1 MKKKTVALIG
11 ASGYLGLKLLA
22 VLQNHPQV
30 SKIICLD
37 TRKPPEHFLSERVV
51 FYLKD
56 IRDKEVCEIFCR
68 HNVDTVFH
76 LAFVVNPIRNRREMY
91 SINVEGTK
99 NVLTA
104 VKACDARHLLIASSA
119 SAFGAFPDNPPLLT
133 ENMPLR
139 KHSFC
144 YASDKYEVEMLV
156 RDFKTTTLQLKVA
169 VIRPCIIYGPNVSNY
184 LSRFLLNLPALL
196 QIRGNRPEM
205 QFVHEDDVASF
216 FLLVFDREADGYFHV
231 AGEGTISTEEVAQ
244 IADRKIFAL
253 PSWLAYPLVDILYK
267 LHFPLIEAPAPML
280 DFIRYRW
287 VISTQQ
293 SCQKLN
299 FTPKYTS
306 ADVIRSLCNIS
317 RMQST

>member
-1 MKKKTVALIG
+1 MKTKTVAITG

-37 TRKPPEHFLSERVV
+37 TRKPPEHFLSEKTV

-56 IRDKEVCEIFCR
+56 IRDKEVCEIFCQ
-68 HNVDTVFH
+68 HDVDIVIH
-76 LAFVVNPIRNRREMY
+76 LAFVVNPMRNRREMY

-99 NVLTA
+99 NVLIA

-119 SAFGAFPDNPPLLT
+119 TAFGAFPDNPPWLT
-133 ENMPLR
+133 EDMPPR

-144 YASDKYEVEMLV
+144 YASDKYEVEMMV
-156 RDFKTTTLQLKVA
+156 RDFKTTTPQLKVA
-169 VIRPCIIYGPNVSNY
+169 VIRPCIVYGPNVNNY

-196 QIRGNRPEM
+196 QIGGNRPEM

-231 AGEGTISTEEVAQ
+231 VGDRTISTKEVAR
-244 IADRKIFAL
+244 IAGRRILAL
-253 PSWLAYPLVDILYK
+253 PSWLAYPLVGILYK
-267 LHFPLIEAPAPML
+267 LRFPLIEAPAPML

-287 VISTQQ
+287 VVSDQQ
-293 SCQKLN
+293 SRQELN
-299 FTPKYTS
+299 FTPNYTS

-317 RMQST
+317 KM